1 MFNRKS
7 LLWLLVITVIL
18 TGCGS
23 EASKNADGGTE
34 AEKEAYW
41 LPWIT
46 ACESDYKSDDCKKEN
61 LKSLRPFLKNSEVN
75 LFARIN
81 PYEDYENSSECLTD
95 PKGNS
100 CTTLLALSDSQ
111 VADLKCEGVEAFGSG
126 YFCWVEILVS
136 NIGSTPIDDYIRAS
150 LYDVEGIEFAADVEG
165 SFDVGVRP
173 LDLSREARVQLN
185 PEKSAF
191 IAFGFS
197 VPDIERQF
205 TRIFLGGNDYSNNY
219 EIKLCR
225 KNSGDIDNQF
235 NRIADKALVIY
246 EDAALLNSCRY
257 DFESGKFTNRLD
269 GSVS

>member
-23 EASKNADGGTE
+23 EASENTDGGTE
-34 AEKEAYW
+34 AEKEDYW
-41 LPWIT
+41 LPWIA

-81 PYEDYENSSECLTD
+81 PYENYENSSECLTD

-100 CTTLLALSDSQ
+100 CATLLALSDSQ

-126 YFCWVEILVS
+126 YFCWVEILVT

-246 EDAALLNSCRY
+246 EDAALLNSCKF
-257 DFESGKFTNRLD
+257 DFENGKFINRLD